1 MSRGPGV
8 SRAERASCRRL
19 LPSGPRVPL
28 FLLTCGCVFLCT
40 AGKAPPFQA
49 SLQLGVALGP
59 DPPEEHQQGLLGAL
73 GSPEEHQQALLGA
86 LGSPQTPITCVIHS
100 V

>member
-1 MSRGPGV
+1 M
-8 SRAERASCRRL
+8 
-19 LPSGPRVPL
+19 
-28 FLLTCGCVFLCT
+28 
-40 AGKAPPFQA
+40 
-49 SLQLGVALGP
+49 QLGVALGP